1 MFHSRIHSIRIPYVV
16 IDDKSQIVQEIQYID
31 SSNVVN
37 ECFERI
43 LDTYAIYKDK
53 MDVNL
58 PLVVTPFQESL
69 FQQATIYHICNE
81 PFKQGQ
87 TKVRD
92 HCHR

>member
-1 MFHSRIHSIRIPYVV
+1 MFYSRIHVV
-16 IDDKSQIVQEIQYID
+16 IDDKSQIVQEIQYTD

-69 FQQATIYHICNE
+69 FQQATICHICNK